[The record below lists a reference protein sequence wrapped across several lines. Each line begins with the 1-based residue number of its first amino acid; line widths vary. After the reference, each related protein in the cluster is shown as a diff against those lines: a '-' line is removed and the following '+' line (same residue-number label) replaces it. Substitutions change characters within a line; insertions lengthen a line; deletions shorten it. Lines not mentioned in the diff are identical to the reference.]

1 MPIRSNFKN
10 KKKYKY
16 RFKCF
21 YKAHPK
27 DYEHLVGD
35 TDDPR
40 RTLTSIWKVYTFC
53 IKEVCIDLGDRKKR
67 KELCITEHDNR
78 EVTYVYNNEKIT
90 KEQFK
95 QILNEYQKYDN
106 GSRKRLRK
114 R

>member
-1 MPIRSNFKN
+1 MPIRSDKRGNLIKRSQYK

-21 YKAHPK
+21 YKAHPN
-27 DYEHLVGD
+27 DYEHLVGE

-53 IKEVCIDLGDRKKR
+53 RKEVCVDLGDRKKP

-78 EVTYVYNNEKIT
+78 EVTYVYNNEEIN

-95 QILNEYQKYDN
+95 QILNEY
-106 GSRKRLRK
+106 
-114 R
+114 